1 MREKYVKIYLYFKLK
16 GYFMIET
23 SSFTGEDFLVVKQFE
38 NWKIGFLRY
47 SKRFSVF
54 DRLERHMLTDEAFIL
69 LEGQATLYTDTESV
83 VMQKNIVY
91 NIPKA
96 EWHHIVVSKDAT
108 VMVVE
113 NSSTCEENTQIKF
126 IQE

>member
-1 MREKYVKIYLYFKLK
+1 
-16 GYFMIET
+16 MIET

>member
-1 MREKYVKIYLYFKLK
+1 
-16 GYFMIET
+16 MIEKHV
-23 SSFTGEDFLVVKQFE
+23 FNGEDFKVAMEFE
-38 NWKIGFLRY
+38 KWKIGLLRY

-54 DRLERHMLTDEAFIL
+54 DRLERHLLTDEAFIL
-69 LEGQATLYTDTESV
+69 LDGEAVLYTDTEKEQ
-83 VMQKNIVY
+83 MQKCVVY

-113 NSSTCEENTQIKF
+113 NSSTCDENTEIKF
-126 IQE
+126 L